1 MKDRKQVAWLASI
14 IILAL
19 IALWIDV
26 FPPEQGINILGFQ
39 RDLKVHKGLDL
50 EGGISV
56 LLQAEA
62 DHPLSRE
69 DMRTLKA
76 IVEKRVNGLGVS
88 EPLIQLQGG
97 DRIVVELPG
106 IKNQQMALKTI
117 GQTGLL
123 EFIDAGTTYIPPG
136 TPVKTTAR
144 MTTTAPITVTQNITG
159 TGPFDKVFTTIVTGK
174 ELKDASTSLDE
185 YGKPQ
190 INFSFKPEGAKK
202 IAEYTSSHVNQYMAI
217 VLDGKVISCPV
228 IKSPIPDG
236 SGRIT
241 GKFTLDEAKS
251 IAVQLKYGSLP
262 VPLKIVEIRSVGP
275 TLGQDS
281 IHRSILAGIIGL
293 VGVLLFMLFYYRLPG
308 FLADLA
314 LVIYALLNLA
324 IYKLI
329 PVTLTLPGIAAFILT
344 IGMAVDANILIF
356 ERLKEEL
363 RQGRPLFTAI
373 DLGFKRAWPSIR
385 DANASTLITSAILF
399 WFGSHFGASMVK
411 GFALTLAIGVLVS
424 LFTAVMVTRAFLDTI
439 MDMDI
444 TKNRWWFGV

>member
-1 MKDRKQVAWLASI
+1 MKDRKQVTWLVSI

-26 FPPEQGINILGFQ
+26 FPPEQGINILGFK
-39 RDLKVHKGLDL
+39 RDLHIHKGLDL

-56 LLQAEA
+56 LLQAES
-62 DHPLSRE
+62 DHPLSHA
-69 DMRTLKA
+69 DMQTLKA
-76 IVEKRVNGLGVS
+76 IVEKRVNGLGVT

-97 DRIVVELPG
+97 NRIVVELPG
-106 IKNQQMALKTI
+106 IKNQDVALKTI

-144 MTTTAPITVTQNITG
+144 MTTTVPITTTQSVTG
-159 TGPFDKVFTTIVTGK
+159 TSPFNKVFTTIVTGN

-190 INFSFKPEGAKK
+190 INFSFKPGGAKK

-228 IKSPIPDG
+228 IKSAIPSG
-236 SGRIT
+236 NGRIT
-241 GKFTLDEAKS
+241 GKFTLEEARS
-251 IAVQLKYGSLP
+251 IAIQLKYGALP
-262 VPLKIVEIRSVGP
+262 VPLKIIEIRSVGP

-281 IHRSILAGIIGL
+281 IHRSIVAGVIGL
-293 VGVLLFMLFYYRLPG
+293 LGVLIFMLGYYRLPG

-314 LVIYALLNLA
+314 LIIYALLNMA
-324 IYKLI
+324 VYKLI
-329 PVTLTLPGIAAFILT
+329 PVTTTLPGIAGFVLT

-399 WFGSHFGASMVK
+399 WFGSYFGASMVK
-411 GFALTLAIGVLVS
+411 GFALTLAIGVLIS
-424 LFTAVMVTRAFLDTI
+424 LFTAVTVTMSFLNAT

-444 TKNRWWFGV
+444 TKNHWWFGV